1 MRTLLRNG
9 RLVSPDRDH
18 AGSILLDNERIER
31 IFLRGEE
38 LPRAELEID
47 LDGRTVL
54 PGFIDIHSH
63 GRGGADFCD
72 GTPDAFEMIGNGKLS
87 EGVTSFL
94 ATTLTVSADDI
105 TKTCR
110 CAENYRRNDRAG
122 ARLLGMHLEG
132 PFIAPAGAGAQNP
145 DFLLDPDIEL
155 VKKWDAVCPVKKVS
169 FSPELPG
176 NMDFIRGLRDLGIMP
191 SGAHSTAEY
200 EIFER
205 ARAAGMKHLTHFCN
219 VLTPL
224 HHLKFGFVGG
234 GLRSGDVFVEIICDG
249 VHLCDEMIDLILKV
263 KGSERVM
270 IITDAMRAA
279 GMPDGEYGLGG
290 LPVQV
295 RNGKAT
301 LPNGR
306 VAGSTG
312 LFDGGFRKVLEVSGL
327 PPREAVKCTS
337 WNQALSLNLGRLGR
351 LEPGY
356 GADLVLMDS
365 GWNVLETW
373 VDGVPRW
380 KKPEKI
386 RGPL

>member
-18 AGSILLDNERIER
+18 SGSILLDGDKIER
-31 IFLRGEE
+31 IFLSAEE
-38 LPRAELEID
+38 LPPADREID
-47 LDGRTVL
+47 LAGKTVL

-72 GTPDAFEMIGNGKLS
+72 GTPEAFETIGNGKLS

-94 ATTLTVSADDI
+94 ATTLTVSVEDI

-110 CAENYRRNDRAG
+110 CAETYRRNNRTG

-132 PFIAPAGAGAQNP
+132 PFIAPEGAGAQNP
-145 DFLLDPDIEL
+145 DFLLHPDIAL
-155 VKKWDAVCPVKKVS
+155 VRKWDAVCPVKKVS

-176 NMDFIRGLRDLGIMP
+176 SMEFIRALREIGIMP
-191 SGAHSTAEY
+191 SGAHSLAEY
-200 EIFER
+200 ETFEL

-279 GMPDGEYGLGG
+279 GMPDGIYDLGG

-301 LPNGR
+301 LSSGR

-337 WNQALSLNLGRLGR
+337 WNQAQSLNLGRRGR

-356 GADLVLMDS
+356 EADLAVMDS
-365 GWNVLETW
+365 GWHVLETW
-373 VDGVPRW
+373 VGGVPRW
-380 KKPEKI
+380 KKA
-386 RGPL
+386 

>member
-1 MRTLLRNG
+1 MRILLRNC

-18 AGSILLDNERIER
+18 AGSILLDGEKIGQ
-31 IFLRGEE
+31 IFPAAGE
-38 LPRAELEID
+38 LPPADTEID
-47 LDGRTVL
+47 LAGKTVL

-72 GTPDAFEMIGNGKLS
+72 GTPEAFETIGTGKLS

-94 ATTLTVSADDI
+94 ATTLTISVDGI
-105 TKTCR
+105 TKVCQ
-110 CAENYRRNDRAG
+110 CAENYRKNNRTG
-122 ARLLGMHLEG
+122 ALLLGMHLEG

-145 DFLLDPDIEL
+145 DFLLNPDIEL

-176 NMDFIRGLRDLGIMP
+176 SLEFIRALREIGIMP

-200 EIFER
+200 ETFEL

-249 VHLCDEMIDLILKV
+249 VHLCDEMIDLICKV

-279 GMPDGEYGLGG
+279 GMPDGAYDLGG

-301 LPNGR
+301 LSNGR

-312 LFDGGFRKVLEVSGL
+312 LFDSGFRKVLEVSGL
-327 PPREAVKCTS
+327 PPREAVKTTS
-337 WNQALSLNLGRLGR
+337 WNQAQSLNLGRRGR

-356 GADLVLMDS
+356 EADLVVMDS
-365 GWNVLETW
+365 GWRVLETW
-373 VDGVPRW
+373 VGGTPRW
-380 KKPEKI
+380 KKA
-386 RGPL
+386 